1 MIRSWSPVLP
11 LGRLTLGLAVLALIM
26 AAVLAGHAVE
36 AARSDEAG
44 ARGVGVV
51 TLAPQTPLA
60 ATLERCRLSGPASA
74 DDPACR
80 AAWAETRERFFSRPL
95 PESSD
100 E

>member
-11 LGRLTLGLAVLALIM
+11 LGRLTLGLAVLALVV

-36 AARSDEAG
+36 AARFEEKAAS
-44 ARGVGVV
+44 GVRVV
-51 TLAPQTPLA
+51 TLAPQTSLA
-60 ATLERCRLSGPASA
+60 ATLERCRVSGPASA

-80 AAWAETRERFFSRPL
+80 AAWAASRDHFFSRPL